1 MYKDDIPPP
10 ITANVQGDDI
20 PPPIPA
26 NVQDNDIP
34 PPIPA
39 NVQDDDIPPPIPT
52 NVQDDDIPP
61 PIPANVQDDDIPP
74 PIPANVQDD
83 DIPPPIPAKTN
94 KTSDTTK
101 QMSNDEE
108 ITGGLTSP
116 FLTSTIEV
124 KPILVSPQHQIGYHN
139 EGPLL
144 GHIEEDS
151 PVNYHDSKYYCRSCY
166 ERSSVIKIVIVN

>member
-1 MYKDDIPPP
+1 MYADILHFPPKTEQRPPSYDDIDPL
-10 ITANVQGDDI
+10 ISSVTM
-20 PPPIPA
+20 
-26 NVQDNDIP
+26 
-34 PPIPA
+34 
-39 NVQDDDIPPPIPT
+39 IPT
-52 NVQDDDIPP
+52 
-61 PIPANVQDDDIPP
+61 NVQDDDIPP

-116 FLTSTIEV
+116 SLTTSSEV
-124 KPILVSPQHQIGYHN
+124 EPILVSPQHQIGYHN
-139 EGPLL
+139 EGPLP

-151 PVNYHDSKYYCRSCY
+151 PENNHDSKYSYN
-166 ERSSVIKIVIVN
+166 ILHDMTLL